1 MKEFKK
7 LFFAL
12 IFILFL
18 GARVY
23 AYNFDTP
30 LVINGVDCETAY
42 KSDPNYYGFISNDC
56 TYVPL
61 RFISETLNFNV
72 NYEEASRNI
81 KISANGYEVKMNTKS
96 KDYETNGVKK
106 TMDVAPII
114 YNNRTYIPI
123 RYVAEALN
131 VDISWNPNDKAV
143 YIGSAIKYDEKD
155 LSSLKK
161 LDFSQYGFD
170 LYVKKDF
177 EKNIF
182 IEEAP
187 QEKLVNFY
195 DKNLYKKGS
204 MNGLVASIGTES
216 ERAIFPALNVYH
228 EDGKVLVRYEF
239 SDSSLKKLDPNL
251 KGSDNILKL
260 FQESL
265 VIPSKNIFPKFDL
278 NNSNKTKN
286 AEVKTKSE
294 EKVVNK
300 EIDKDYSTFTFGNPK
315 VTIKIPKD
323 LMKDLIVEKNKGV
336 NGPVLYIRDKKTA
349 QEGDPTFYGMIRFYE
364 QVHEKK
370 GQYVMY
376 DEMYKIIDSKGPI
389 KTVEGIARDAQ
400 VDFRDKKKTS
410 HYLDISKRVRE
421 EVKVTVEK

>member
-1 MKEFKK
+1 MRMKEFKK

-12 IFILFL
+12 VFILFL

-23 AYNFDTP
+23 AYDFDTP

-42 KSDPNYYGFISNDC
+42 KSDPNYYGFISNNR

-239 SDSSLKKLDPNL
+239 SDSSLKKW
-251 KGSDNILKL
+251 
-260 FQESL
+260 
-265 VIPSKNIFPKFDL
+265 
-278 NNSNKTKN
+278 TR
-286 AEVKTKSE
+286 A
-294 EKVVNK
+294 
-300 EIDKDYSTFTFGNPK
+300 
-315 VTIKIPKD
+315 
-323 LMKDLIVEKNKGV
+323 
-336 NGPVLYIRDKKTA
+336 
-349 QEGDPTFYGMIRFYE
+349 
-364 QVHEKK
+364 
-370 GQYVMY
+370 
-376 DEMYKIIDSKGPI
+376 
-389 KTVEGIARDAQ
+389 
-400 VDFRDKKKTS
+400 
-410 HYLDISKRVRE
+410 
-421 EVKVTVEK
+421 